1 MPDEKL
7 VLLVEAISAI
17 FAGFDELSLIEF
29 RLESVNSRLIS
40 NAEGVINETVTPWSL
55 GTAIEYKSAESPE
68 ERMDPVYSA
77 LRGDRDTAVPLFAAS
92 P

>member
-1 MPDEKL
+1 MK
-7 VLLVEAISAI
+7 IINNSTTI
-17 FAGFDELSLIEF
+17 FPFNFDEPCKI
-29 RLESVNSRLIS
+29 IHY

-55 GTAIEYKSAESPE
+55 GTPIEYKSAESPE